1 MNKIG
6 SIFISFILLSTI
18 GCGQQK
24 EGVKDNQTTEVKE
37 NTMTEYG
44 GEKIVKSE
52 EEWRKEL
59 TPEEYRVLREKGTER
74 AYTGEYYKNKEDGT
88 YLCGACQLPLFDSE
102 TKFESGS
109 GWPSYYK
116 PVNEDCVG
124 EISDTTY
131 GMVRT
136 EVVCNRC
143 GGHLG
148 HVFNDGPAPTGLR
161 YCINSVSLDFQPS
174 EKTEESQEEEE
185 GQK

>member
-1 MNKIG
+1 MNKLI
-6 SIFISFILLSTI
+6 SIFIVFLMLSTF
-18 GCGQQK
+18 GCSQVK
-24 EGVKDNQTTEVKE
+24 EGAEETQEIQKTEKQEV
-37 NTMTEYG
+37 MIEYN

-74 AYTGEYYKNKEDGT
+74 AYTGEYYKHKEKGI
-88 YLCGACQLPLFDSE
+88 YLCGACQLPLFNSE

-109 GWPSYYK
+109 GWPSYYQ
-116 PVNEDCVG
+116 PVNEDCIG

-148 HVFNDGPAPTGLR
+148 HVFNDGPNPTGLR
-161 YCINSVSLDFQPS
+161 YCINSVSLDFS
-174 EKTEESQEEEE
+174 ATDEKPEE
-185 GQK
+185 K